1 MDEVHPPRTGAQ
13 IAASTSVAQMDQP
26 RDVSDVAATQALRE
40 SASRSLA
47 DMPPLEESPTA
58 GFDLNA
64 SVAIGKGDNGAPFTI
79 SCESQRELVR
89 ALGWKSTAC
98 IWGGPA
104 LTVTC
109 IYILALT
116 LGWL

>member
-1 MDEVHPPRTGAQ
+1 LQVPTG
-13 IAASTSVAQMDQP
+13 
-26 RDVSDVAATQALRE
+26 SD
-40 SASRSLA
+40 
-47 DMPPLEESPTA
+47 
-58 GFDLNA
+58 FDLNA
-64 SVAIGKGDNGAPFTI
+64 SVAIGKGDSDAPFTI

>member
-1 MDEVHPPRTGAQ
+1 MDEVHPPQAGAQ

-26 RDVSDVAATQALRE
+26 RDVSQVATAQPLRE
-40 SASRSLA
+40 SASASLPDA
-47 DMPPLEESPTA
+47 PPLENSPTA